1 MCVCVWVCVGVCGRV
16 REKEFVNKFSKKK
29 KKKFSK
35 VFSPP
40 AHTKE
45 LSALSTSLLSNKK
58 NYLPG
63 RVKDINS

>member
-1 MCVCVWVCVGVCGRV
+1 MWVCVGVCGCV
-16 REKEFVNKFSKKK
+16 REKDFVNKFSK
-29 KKKFSK
+29 
-35 VFSPP
+35 VFSSP